1 MFIFLHQ
8 RYKNND
14 YNSEKRKGRIQR
26 MEQGSIMELWTLPSG
41 YNIYQMK
48 EKGRAMKTIYKEPVK
63 ALFKTCGSYEK
74 GNENSFQRQA
84 DGQRY

>member
-1 MFIFLHQ
+1 
-8 RYKNND
+8 
-14 YNSEKRKGRIQR
+14 

-84 DGQRY
+84 DGQRYWLPSNTIKGVPVVAQW